1 MWGLEPSRIMSR
13 TAERDSKPPRQQL
26 LQENKSYFY
35 ILVRSAGEVAQAYLG
50 DWGKRAACFRVKFK
64 LA

>member
-1 MWGLEPSRIMSR
+1 MPRLAKWGN
-13 TAERDSKPPRQQL
+13 KPQREQL

-50 DWGKRAACFRVKFK
+50 DWGKKAACFRVKFK